1 MKDLTHRLRFLIS
14 RPAPRVGLAM
24 AALLLA
30 TPWMKADERPEGHF
44 ALVGTWITSATL
56 AVTPPG
62 FPSDKFQAIETFNS
76 DGTMYVVSQIAG
88 VTIGNGVWKS
98 TGHNRY
104 TFTFTFYR
112 PDPSGLMLPVVV
124 NENVRMTGDDTYVT
138 TDVIAPL
145 DAAGNP
151 LAFFPGTVAAK
162 RYPFANF
169 NTTLP

>member
-1 MKDLTHRLRFLIS
+1 MKNITYTAAI
-14 RPAPRVGLAM
+14 RVGLALT
-24 AALLLA
+24 ALLLA
-30 TPWMKADERPEGHF
+30 TTSTQADDRPEGHF

-56 AVTPPG
+56 AVVPPG
-62 FPSDKFQAIETFNS
+62 FPSDKFEAVETFNS

-88 VTIGNGVWKS
+88 VTIGNGVWKA

-124 NENVRMTGDDTYVT
+124 NENVKMTGNDTYVT

-145 DAAGNP
+145 DANGHP
-151 LAFFPGTVAAK
+151 LAYFPGTVAAT
-162 RYPFANF
+162 RYPFASF